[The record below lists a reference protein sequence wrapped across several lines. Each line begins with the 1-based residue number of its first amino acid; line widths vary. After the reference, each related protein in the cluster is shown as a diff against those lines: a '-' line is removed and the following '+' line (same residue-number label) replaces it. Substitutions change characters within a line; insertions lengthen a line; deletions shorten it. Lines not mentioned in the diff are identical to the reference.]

1 VVLGYEVTDMKCS
14 YHPAVE
20 SQESCNACHKHL
32 CSECAH
38 KIKGKAYCQDCLIEG
53 AEWAATI
60 KGLKLPSDS
69 PRRAALCAIVPGLGA
84 VYNGEY
90 LKAITY
96 FAVWAALAM
105 LGGRISGIFVFGAIV
120 FVLFTMF
127 DAYRSAEAMVRMQI
141 KSVPISE
148 ASRKDKTI
156 VAWGVFLMIL
166 GLFFLLENVLPFYYL
181 NKLWPLIFVFLGG
194 YLVYRALQNSKSQP
208 AAGQIDRIEV
218 NKEDI

>member
-1 VVLGYEVTDMKCS
+1 VILGFEVTDMKCS

-20 SQESCNACHKHL
+20 SQESCNACKKPL
-32 CSECAH
+32 CGDCAH

-69 PRRAALCAIVPGLGA
+69 PRRAALCAIIPGLGA

-105 LGGRISGIFVFGAIV
+105 LGGRVSGIFIFAAIV
-120 FVLFTMF
+120 FVLFTIF
-127 DAYRSAEAMVRMQI
+127 DAYRSAEAMVRKQLT
-141 KSVPISE
+141 SLPISE
-148 ASRKDKTI
+148 TTRQDKTI
-156 VAWGVFLMIL
+156 VGWGIFLMIL
-166 GLFFLLENVLPFYYL
+166 GVFFLLENVIPFHFF
-181 NKLWPLIFVFLGG
+181 NKLWPLVFVLLGA
-194 YLVYRALQNSKSQP
+194 YLVYRALQNNKSQT
-208 AAGQIDRIEV
+208 AAEPIPKIEA
-218 NKEDI
+218 KEEI